1 MPTSIGPNFTT
12 FIVLRITTLLPVANR
27 QKMLRDTLKTKSTL
41 CGSLDRKPLNLEI
54 TKMKSDI
61 ITIRIGGTWNNI
73 EFQIPATALPLFR
86 QSLQLVSQSSID
98 GEYRYHIVDD
108 SNVSVL
114 VLEGLTTLRKIEEV
128 SND

>member
-1 MPTSIGPNFTT
+1 
-12 FIVLRITTLLPVANR
+12 
-27 QKMLRDTLKTKSTL
+27 
-41 CGSLDRKPLNLEI
+41 
-54 TKMKSDI
+54 MKSDI